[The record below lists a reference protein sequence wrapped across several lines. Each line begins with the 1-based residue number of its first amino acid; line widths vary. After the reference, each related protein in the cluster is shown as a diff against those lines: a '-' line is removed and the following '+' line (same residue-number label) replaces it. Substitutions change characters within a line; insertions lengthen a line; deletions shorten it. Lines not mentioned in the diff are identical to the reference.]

1 MMVDMTT
8 RTEDATADA
17 GGAANSARS
26 AATRDRILAVAEQLF
41 AEHGVFAVSN
51 RQVSEAAGQGN
62 NAAVGYH
69 FGTKTDLVRAIVN
82 KHSRQVEKKRGELLR
97 EIEGSEDVRDWISC
111 LVRASTDHY
120 AEMGGPTWYARFSA
134 QILTDPVLRK
144 IVYDE
149 VLASPT
155 LQETLRGLSACLT
168 DMPMSVRRARA
179 DIGRNAIVHMFAERE
194 RALAESGPGEVTSW
208 EDFTTDLVDAL
219 VGLWT
224 APITR

>member
-1 MMVDMTT
+1 MTT
-8 RTEDATADA
+8 RTEDASADV

-51 RQVSEAAGQGN
+51 RQVSDAAGQGN

-82 KHSRQVEKKRGELLR
+82 KHSQQVEKNRGELLR
-97 EIEGSEDVRDWISC
+97 EIEGSTNVRDWISC

-155 LQETLRGLSACLT
+155 LQETL
-168 DMPMSVRRARA
+168 
-179 DIGRNAIVHMFAERE
+179 
-194 RALAESGPGEVTSW
+194 
-208 EDFTTDLVDAL
+208 
-219 VGLWT
+219 
-224 APITR
+224 